1 MGASTTFQLF
11 NSYYQD
17 RPSGSYGPGDHPPR
31 YSYGKLKS
39 SLVSSFSIDQQEAYP
54 RFGSKSVRL
63 ESGEINLSQVDFRN
77 AKTVLRA
84 SRSIATGSATA
95 VIRSGSRPDSFFSG
109 QKIQFWYGTDVSTGA
124 GGDRITIDNTSTQSD
139 SYVDKAMFLAGRLDM
154 GLGSDA
160 IHIKMYNGNNPSAS
174 YYTGF
179 AIVDGPDSASSSVV
193 MGDGNDAIVIDCPNA
208 YALTVAVNSFLGMG
222 AGRDTLDLVAGGM
235 AIYGTVSLGAGDDSL
250 VLRQGRYV
258 VRSSA
263 YKSDPIIDGG
273 RGKDAIALDDG
284 SYTIVNVGGNYRITN
299 GIAGDYAG
307 GVDITL
313 SSFESISGLNADNGI
328 PLADGR
334 LDIVGGL
341 AAYQA

>member
-1 MGASTTFQLF
+1 
-11 NSYYQD
+11 
-17 RPSGSYGPGDHPPR
+17 
-31 YSYGKLKS
+31 
-39 SLVSSFSIDQQEAYP
+39 
-54 RFGSKSVRL
+54 
-63 ESGEINLSQVDFRN
+63 
-77 AKTVLRA
+77 
-84 SRSIATGSATA
+84 
-95 VIRSGSRPDSFFSG
+95 
-109 QKIQFWYGTDVSTGA
+109 
-124 GGDRITIDNTSTQSD
+124 
-139 SYVDKAMFLAGRLDM
+139 
-154 GLGSDA
+154 
-160 IHIKMYNGNNPSAS
+160 
-174 YYTGF
+174 
-179 AIVDGPDSASSSVV
+179 